1 MGKDWL
7 IMTIDITVLL
17 LSFILLLLM
26 NVPIAYCIGLSTV
39 LTMLVNIDMMPAVSV
54 VAQRVATGLDS
65 FTLLAIPFFVL
76 SGNLMAH
83 GGLAKRLI
91 DFAKAFVGA
100 LPGGLAFVNIISA
113 MFFGA
118 ISGSAI
124 ASAAAIGSFMH
135 PKLVEN
141 GYDPEYGAAVNVASA
156 TTGLIIPPSNVL
168 IVYSL
173 ASGGVS
179 IGALFLAGY
188 LPGAI
193 LGLSLML
200 VAGLMAK
207 RRGYATGERVSF
219 GELTRSF
226 ADALLSL
233 TLIFIVIGGIVAGI
247 FTATEAAAIAVIYA
261 LVLSMLVYQE
271 VKVRDLQKIILD
283 SAMTTAVV
291 MMLVGTS
298 MALSW
303 VLSYENI
310 PQNITSGLLAISEN
324 PIVILMI
331 MNMVLLGVG
340 IFMDITPAILIF
352 TPVFLP
358 VAVAM
363 GIDPV
368 HFGIMMVFNLC
379 IGLCT
384 PPVGTVL
391 FVGCRIAKVSLRE
404 IVKPLLPMYGAMLL
418 ALILITYVPEI
429 TLVVPRW
436 FGF

>member
-1 MGKDWL
+1 
-7 IMTIDITVLL
+7 MTIDITVLL

-26 NVPIAYCIGLSTV
+26 NVPIAYCIGLSTA
-39 LTMLVNIDMMPAVSV
+39 LTMLVNVDMMPAVSV

-83 GGLAKRLI
+83 GGLARRLI
-91 DFAKAFVGA
+91 DFAKALVGS

-135 PKLVEN
+135 PKLVQN
-141 GYDPEYGAAVNVASA
+141 GYDPEFSAAVNVTSA

-193 LGLSLML
+193 MGLALML
-200 VAGLMAK
+200 VAGVIAK
-207 RRGYATGERVSF
+207 RKGYATGERVGF
-219 GELTRSF
+219 GEVIRAF
-226 ADALLSL
+226 GNAILSL
-233 TLIFIVIGGIVAGI
+233 TLIIVVIGGIVAGI
-247 FTATEAAAIAVIYA
+247 FTATEAAAIAVVYA
-261 LVLSMLVYQE
+261 LILTMAVYRE
-271 VKVRDLQKIILD
+271 VAVKDLKKILLD
-283 SAMTTAVV
+283 SAITTSVV
-291 MMLVGTS
+291 MLLVGTS

-310 PQNITSGLLAISEN
+310 PQNITSGLLAVSEN
-324 PIVILMI
+324 PIVLLFI
-331 MNMVLLGVG
+331 MNLVLLAVG
-340 IFMDITPAILIF
+340 TFMDMTPAILIF

-358 VAVAM
+358 IAVAM

-391 FVGCRIAKVSLRE
+391 FVGCGIAKVSLRE
-404 IVKPLLPMYGAMLL
+404 IVKPLLPMYAAMFL
-418 ALILITYVPEI
+418 ALILITYVPQI
-429 TLVVPRW
+429 TLVIPRW